1 MFIQCTH
8 LQETSPEDDK
18 HLPVPQNWHL
28 SSSHWYPMYWL
39 GHRHSL
45 VLFEVSKQ
53 VPPFW
58 QKPSHLPEDTKGDIW
73 EVQRTV
79 SLFYTCHLLYVA
91 HKGMLK
97 IIYNWLFIYKLQVK
111 TCKNNVATSESA
123 ATYCTGIDLLGTL
136 TGSYRLAGF
145 PCWLNSCHHSGSSPD
160 KCGDCRWVLWSLW
173 GICRLEHLQH
183 R

>member
-1 MFIQCTH
+1 MLRNISKSMSNLLESMFIRCTH

-45 VLFEVSKQ
+45 VWFEVSKQ

-58 QKPSHLPEDTKGDIW
+58 QKPSHLPEDMKGEVW
-73 EVQRTV
+73 EMQGTVERLNIVFIVWVVIHMSQR
-79 SLFYTCHLLYVA
+79 
-91 HKGMLK
+91 
-97 IIYNWLFIYKLQVK
+97 
-111 TCKNNVATSESA
+111 KNNLATSESA

-136 TGSYRLAGF
+136 KGSYRLAGF
-145 PCWLNSCHHSGSSPD
+145 PCLLNSFHYSGSSPD
-160 KCGDCRWVLWSLW
+160 KCGGCRWVL
-173 GICRLEHLQH
+173 
-183 R
+183 